1 MARVRQLTTYL
12 ISGINRLETSMYPL
26 YKTSRQV
33 WDFDAMN
40 EDSNFDNID
49 GEKYKD
55 DFNLNDFGL
64 DQLYNRGTGQFF

>member
-33 WDFDAMN
+33 WDFDANN
-40 EDSNFDNID
+40 EDSNFDKID
-49 GEKYKD
+49 EYKD
-55 DFNLNDFGL
+55 NFNLDDFGL
-64 DQLYNRGTGQFF
+64 DQYYNRGTGQFF